1 MKVCFVHNYYTQA
14 GGEDGVLA
22 AEIKL
27 LVDNS
32 VENIAITKKSSAL
45 SKLQLGT
52 NFFMKSVYS
61 EKSKKEIKQKL
72 ILEKPDV
79 VHVHNFYSLF
89 TPSIYDACQE
99 LKIPVVQTLHNFRI
113 IYPNA
118 LLYNNG
124 QVDLRTITGS
134 AWQVVKDKVYHNSF
148 IKTAVMARF
157 IEYHKKRN
165 TWNLKVDKF
174 IALTEFSKNVF
185 VQFGIESDK
194 IAVKPNFQFQS
205 TENIDSANQVEL
217 PREDFVLFVG
227 RISEEKGIVQLVK
240 EWIEKKSSVKLKI
253 AGEGPLFKELQD
265 IVNSSGINSIEILG
279 NQPKEEIKKLMNQ
292 AKALVFPS
300 LWYEGFPMVLVE
312 ALSNG
317 LPVITTNIGSQA
329 SIIKDQFTGYHV
341 SVDSLSKM
349 IEQASV
355 IINDDDAFTR
365 LCENAKNEFIEKYTD
380 KVNFN
385 QLMSIYKE
393 VIELK
398 KKNAQ

>member
-1 MKVCFVHNYYTQA
+1 MKVCLIHNYYTQA
-14 GGEDGVLA
+14 GGEDGVLS

-27 LVDNS
+27 LSENS

-52 NFFMKSVYS
+52 NFFMNSVYS

-134 AWQVVKDKVYHNSF
+134 AWQVVKDKVYHDSY

-165 TWNLKVDKF
+165 TWNTKVDKF

-194 IAVKPNFQFQS
+194 IIVKPNFQFQS

>member
-1 MKVCFVHNYYTQA
+1 MKVCLIHNYYTQA
-14 GGEDGVLA
+14 GGEDGVLS

-27 LVDNS
+27 LSENS

-52 NFFMKSVYS
+52 NFFMNSVYS